1 MRTTKWHSPM
11 RLLSRYAS
19 LMVIAAALG
28 ACSNPEGDFRT
39 AEQTNTEAAWQE
51 FLNQHPDSALAGQAR
66 LRLDDLRE
74 QQDWAKAQ
82 QAESPEALRAY
93 LQAHPMGPNADAALE
108 QLLNLERQFIWQT
121 ATRSATREAFENFL
135 LQYPDA
141 PEAAEAR
148 ERIAAL
154 APAAPARSG
163 SSQAVAAKGTAVHSK
178 TPASPSA
185 AAPKA
190 STGKTRLQFGAF
202 STRERALQQRKLLES
217 KFGQLLPG
225 TMTVDAPVSAGKD
238 QLYRLRSAPMS
249 EAQAR
254 SSCTAL
260 KEQGQACVIVP

>member
-1 MRTTKWHSPM
+1 
-11 RLLSRYAS
+11 
-19 LMVIAAALG
+19 MVWGGPNDIFLG
-28 ACSNPEGDFRT
+28 AETGGDLNPYIT
-39 AEQTNTEAAWQE
+39 AAIN
-51 FLNQHPDSALAGQAR
+51 ALANPGDR
-66 LRLDDLRE
+66 R
-74 QQDWAKAQ
+74 AQ
-82 QAESPEALRAY
+82 
-93 LQAHPMGPNADAALE
+93 
-108 QLLNLERQFIWQT
+108 
-121 ATRSATREAFENFL
+121 
-135 LQYPDA
+135 
-141 PEAAEAR
+141 EAAEAR

>member
-1 MRTTKWHSPM
+1 MCMTKWHRPM

-19 LMVIAAALG
+19 LVVFAAVLG
-28 ACSNPEGDFRT
+28 ACSNPESDFRT
-39 AEQTNTEAAWQE
+39 AEQANTEAAWRE
-51 FLNQHPDSALAGQAR
+51 FLKQHPDSTLAEQAR
-66 LRLDDLRE
+66 VRIDDLRE

-82 QAESPEALRAY
+82 QAQSPEALRAY
-93 LQAHPMGPNADAALE
+93 LQAHPMGPNADTALE
-108 QLLNLERQFIWQT
+108 QLLDLERQFIWQT
-121 ATRSATREAFENFL
+121 ATRTATREAFESFL

-154 APAAPARSG
+154 SPPVSTRSAAAKAQPARSK
-163 SSQAVAAKGTAVHSK
+163 S
-178 TPASPSA
+178 PASPPVTAAKTSA
-185 AAPKA
+185 
-190 STGKTRLQFGAF
+190 GNTRMQFGAF

-217 KFGQLLPG
+217 KFGQILRG
-225 TMTVDAPVSAGKD
+225 AITVDAPASDTKD

-254 SSCTAL
+254 SSCAAL